1 MLRPYYREFDLA
13 WTFPEEDAERF
24 RKILLSVLLAFLVLG
39 ILIPLLPS
47 PQRDESMVEDVPP
60 RLAKLMLEKKPP
72 PPPRENPPPPPRENP
87 PLLLREYPPE

>member
-24 RKILLSVLLAFLVLG
+24 RKILLSVLLIFLLLG
-39 ILIPLLPS
+39 ILIPLLPT
-47 PQRDESMVEDVPP
+47 PQRDESVVEDVPP

-72 PPPRENPPPPPRENP
+72 PPPTHDGAPAV
-87 PLLLREYPPE
+87 